1 MMMVTSQGLF
11 PTGKNS
17 PSLTQQ
23 RDNGYSSTHR
33 KQPAI
38 ISWLRSDD
46 LAIFRLQSN
55 WLVEKTFKGKNT
67 LPAPMQP
74 PTKADTKQKEKTGP
88 GSANLPTK
96 GWMRTTL
103 KSHVL
108 DWRLSLTYWSK
119 NRKYI
124 NIRITRGAT
133 PLRDQPVETNH
144 LHNLLEFPLPPAVT
158 TRGCCPCM
166 PMTVSRQRPIFSFK
180 LSYENGHSWYSCH
193 SSTSKHHETLK
204 ITGWWY
210 TYPLWK
216 IWISWEYS
224 YQCMGKKHVPNH
236 QSENH
241 HVTMPFRTLESSP
254 SRWSPSNAAE
264 EGNTG

>member
-124 NIRITRGAT
+124 NIRITRGAPPT
-133 PLRDQPVETNH
+133 RLTSRNKSSAQSVGVSVATSCDYQRMLPMYAHDSVKATSH
-144 LHNLLEFPLPPAVT
+144 LFLQT
-158 TRGCCPCM
+158 
-166 PMTVSRQRPIFSFK
+166 Q
-180 LSYENGHSWYSCH
+180 
-193 SSTSKHHETLK
+193 
-204 ITGWWY
+204 
-210 TYPLWK
+210 LWK
-216 IWISWEYS
+216 WAFMIFMSFIHQQTSWD
-224 YQCMGKKHVPNH
+224 
-236 QSENH
+236 SENH
-241 HVTMPFRTLESSP
+241 WLVVYLPPLKNLNQLGIFLPMHGKKTCSKPPIRKSP
-254 SRWSPSNAAE
+254 CHHAFQNL
-264 EGNTG
+264 GK